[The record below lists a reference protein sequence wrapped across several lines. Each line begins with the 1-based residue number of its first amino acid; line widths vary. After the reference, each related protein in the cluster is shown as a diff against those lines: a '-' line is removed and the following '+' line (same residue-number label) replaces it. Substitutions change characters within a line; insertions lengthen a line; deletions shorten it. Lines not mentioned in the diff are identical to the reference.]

1 MTKYEIAD
9 RLARERVVERL
20 VCNIARTRLS
30 SDLADL
36 CQMVYLVILEYD
48 EDKIVDLWENDQ
60 ITFFLVRVILNQF
73 HSVKSPYHA
82 LFRRWQTRLTP
93 IDDKDFSDEDGQ

>member
-9 RLARERVVERL
+9 RLARERVVEQL

-30 SDLADL
+30 SELADL
-36 CQMVYLVILEYD
+36 CQMVYLILLEYD
-48 EDKIVDLWENDQ
+48 EDKIVDLWEHGE
-60 ITFFLVRVILNQF
+60 IKFFLARIILNQF

-82 LFRRWQTRLTP
+82 LFRRWQTRWTGMDGHD
-93 IDDKDFSDEDGQ
+93 IEDDGQ